1 MKRERSITQKLKH
14 YAKEIVLFLITMT
27 ILMNI
32 ISLYKSSDLNK
43 EPLNLANI
51 TLIDGSKYTYNK
63 EKPILIH
70 FWATWCPICKLE
82 ASNIQ
87 TISQNFEVL
96 TIVVKSEEKEIV
108 KYMKENGLNYN
119 VVLDKGGVLA
129 TEFNIAAYPTTFI
142 YDKEKNLVF
151 SEVGYTSTFGMWIRM
166 LWAGF

>member
-1 MKRERSITQKLKH
+1 MKKERNITQKLKY
-14 YAKEIVLFLITMT
+14 YAKEIALFLITVT
-27 ILMNI
+27 ILMNL

-43 EPLNLANI
+43 EPLNLVNI
-51 TLIDGSKYTYNK
+51 TLIDGTKYTYNNN
-63 EKPILIH
+63 KPLLIH

-87 TISQNFEVL
+87 TISKNYEVL
-96 TIVVKSEEKEIV
+96 TIAVKSQKKEII
-108 KYMKENGLNYN
+108 KYMKENHLSYN
-119 VVLDKGGVLA
+119 VIVDKSGFLA

-142 YDKEKNLVF
+142 YDKDKNLVF

>member
-1 MKRERSITQKLKH
+1 MKQERSIIQKLKH
-14 YAKEIVLFLITMT
+14 YAKEIFFFLITMT

-51 TLIDGSKYTYNK
+51 TLIDGTEYTYNND
-63 EKPILIH
+63 KPILIH
-70 FWATWCPICKLE
+70 FWATWCPVCKLE

-87 TISQNFEVL
+87 TISKNFEVL
-96 TIVVKSEEKEIV
+96 TIVVKSEKEEIV
-108 KYMKENGLNYN
+108 EYMKDNGLNYN
-119 VVLDKGGVLA
+119 VVLDKSGVLA

-142 YDKEKNLVF
+142 YDKDKNLLF